1 MAAEEI
7 IFKVGVDTGN
17 SVNDLNKVEQGLN
30 DIDKSAQSIG
40 TDAASRFEALNKKIE
55 AGGMTMRQ
63 AKQALKEYQD
73 IALQAGRTSPIGQA
87 AIQAAGE
94 LKDTIGDLRTELTN
108 AGTDGANMQAALQV
122 GTSIAAGYGVI
133 QGTMAL
139 VGSES
144 EALTQSMQKLIA
156 VQTVLQSIEQIRA
169 NFEKE
174 SFLMQKAR
182 TAATYIQTAAT
193 SGLAMATGVLA
204 AATGGASTAMKV
216 FRIALISTGIGA
228 IVVAIGLLISNFDK
242 VTEAVQKAYNWF
254 NKLGPGIKVVIGVL
268 FPFIGAIYG
277 VIKALEYFGII
288 DDQQTAQMKANAKAK
303 TDATEK
309 EMNKKIAAEKRKAQA
324 VDDNLSFEIRK
335 AEAAGKNT
343 EEMEERKLQ
352 AALKSG
358 RAILQMQRE
367 KIKAYEEEIKILR
380 ATGDADSERFK
391 QLDKALKAT
400 RTAARE
406 QYKENKKNSEDLT
419 VMQIENETERTNA
432 ARDAAEKRR
441 ADAEKAAEKRRAAE
455 EKEAELRLQR
465 QKELEDLQNLNIED
479 ANTRALMQLQTKHRR
494 EREEI
499 VKKYGEN
506 SDVEKQLQIQQ
517 ATELQKLT
525 DEQKAAA
532 DAKAKADQE
541 KADADAKAALD
552 KKLADQKAA
561 AELELLQAEENFY
574 AQQEAKKKLAE
585 IEMQQALSNAE
596 LTANEEL
603 LIKKQYD
610 EKIKAIDDETTK
622 HQEANAKML
631 SDAKLKIAQD
641 SLQLIQNITELF
653 GKKNEKAAKI
663 AFQVDKAAKLASAT
677 MAGIQGTIEAFKS
690 ANANTAL
697 TAVFPAYPYIQ
708 AGLAAAFAATNV
720 AKIAQT
726 QFSSSGGGASSQASV
741 SAPSQGTPAVPLPE
755 GPTTLTAGLPGGG
768 GQQGSKVYV
777 LDSDI
782 TAQQT
787 MSGKVQALATFGG

>member
-309 EMNKKIAAEKRKAQA
+309 EMNKKIAAEKRKAQS

-335 AEAAGKNT
+335 AQAAGKNT

-441 ADAEKAAEKRRAAE
+441 ADAEKAAEKRRADE

-663 AFQVDKAAKLASAT
+663 AFQVD
-677 MAGIQGTIEAFKS
+677 M
-690 ANANTAL
+690 
-697 TAVFPAYPYIQ
+697 
-708 AGLAAAFAATNV
+708 
-720 AKIAQT
+720 QT
-726 QFSSSGGGASSQASV
+726 QH
-741 SAPSQGTPAVPLPE
+741 
-755 GPTTLTAGLPGGG
+755 
-768 GQQGSKVYV
+768 
-777 LDSDI
+777 
-782 TAQQT
+782 
-787 MSGKVQALATFGG
+787 

>member
-40 TDAASRFEALNKKIE
+40 TDAASRFEALNKRV
-55 AGGMTMRQ
+55 ASGTMTMRESSK
-63 AKQALKEYQD
+63 AVKEYQT
-73 IALQAGRTSPIGQA
+73 IALQAGRTSPIGQEAIARA
-87 AIQAAGE
+87 AALQDEIA
-94 LKDTIGDLRTELTN
+94 DLRNEVTN
-108 AGTDGANMQAALQV
+108 AAHDGANMQAALQLGSSV
-122 GTSIAAGYGVI
+122 AAGYGVI

-367 KIKAYEEEIKILR
+367 KIKAYEEEIRILR

-441 ADAEKAAEKRRAAE
+441 ADAEKAAEKRRADE

-465 QKELEDLQNLNIED
+465 QKELEDLINLNIAD
-479 ANTRALMQLQTKHRR
+479 ADERALMQLQTKHRR

-585 IEMQQALSNAE
+585 IEMQQALSNDQ
-596 LTANEEL
+596 LTANERL
-603 LIKKQYD
+603 LIQQQYAD
-610 EKIKAIDDETTK
+610 KVKAIDDETTK
-622 HQEANAKML
+622 HEEANAKML

-677 MAGIQGTIEAFKS
+677 ISGIEGTINAFK
-690 ANANTAL
+690 TASGSPI
-697 TAVFPAYPYIQ
+697 TSVFPAYPFIQ
-708 AGLAAAFAATNV
+708 AGLAGAFAAVNI
-720 AKIAQT
+720 AKIART
-726 QFSSSGGGASSQASV
+726 QFQSSGGGASSQAAV

-755 GPTTLTAGLPGGG
+755 GPTTLTSGLPGGG

>member
-277 VIKALEYFGII
+277 VIKALEYFGVI

-432 ARDAAEKRR
+432 AREAAEKRR
-441 ADAEKAAEKRRAAE
+441 ADAEKAAEKRRADE

-465 QKELEDLQNLNIED
+465 QKELEDLINLNIAD
-479 ANTRALMQLQTKHRR
+479 ADERALMQLQTKHRR

-585 IEMQQALSNAE
+585 IEMQQALSNDQ
-596 LTANEEL
+596 LTANERL
-603 LIKKQYD
+603 LIQQQYAD
-610 EKIKAIDDETTK
+610 KVKAIDDETTK
-622 HQEANAKML
+622 HEEANAKML

-663 AFQVDKAAKLASAT
+663 AFQVDKAAKIASAT
-677 MAGIQGTIEAFKS
+677 IAGIEGTI
-690 ANANTAL
+690 NAYKTAQGSPITAL
-697 TAVFPAYPYIQ
+697 LPAYPTIQ
-708 AGLAAAFAATNV
+708 AGLAAAFAATNI
-720 AKIAQT
+720 AKIART
-726 QFSSSGGGASSQASV
+726 QFQSSGGGASSQAAV

-755 GPTTLTAGLPGGG
+755 GQTTLTAGLPGGG

>member
-277 VIKALEYFGII
+277 VIKALEYFGVI

-432 ARDAAEKRR
+432 AREAAEKRR
-441 ADAEKAAEKRRAAE
+441 ADAEKAAEKRRADE
-455 EKEAELRLQR
+455 EKEAQLRLER
-465 QKELEDLQNLNIED
+465 QKELEDLINLNIAD
-479 ANTRALMQLQTKHRR
+479 ADERALMQLQTKHRR

-585 IEMQQALSNAE
+585 IEMQQALSNDQ
-596 LTANEEL
+596 LTANERL
-603 LIKKQYD
+603 LIQQQYAD
-610 EKIKAIDDETTK
+610 KVKAIDDETTK
-622 HQEANAKML
+622 HEEANAKML

-663 AFQVDKAAKLASAT
+663 AFNVDKAAKIASAT
-677 MAGIQGTIEAFKS
+677 IAGIEGTI
-690 ANANTAL
+690 NAYKTAQGSPITAL
-697 TAVFPAYPYIQ
+697 LPAYPTIQ
-708 AGLAAAFAATNV
+708 AGLAAAFAATNI
-720 AKIAQT
+720 AKIART
-726 QFSSSGGGASSQASV
+726 QFQSSGGGASSQAAV

-755 GPTTLTAGLPGGG
+755 GQTTLTAGLPGGG

>member
-309 EMNKKIAAEKRKAQA
+309 EMNKKIAAEKRKAQS

-335 AEAAGKNT
+335 AQAAGKNT

-367 KIKAYEEEIKILR
+367 KIKAYEEEIRILR

-432 ARDAAEKRR
+432 AREAAEKRR
-441 ADAEKAAEKRRAAE
+441 ADAEKAAEKRRADE
-455 EKEAELRLQR
+455 EKEAQLRLQR
-465 QKELEDLQNLNIED
+465 QKELEDLINLNIAD
-479 ANTRALMQLQTKHRR
+479 ADERALMQLQTKHRR

-506 SDVEKQLQIQQ
+506 SDVEKQLQIHQ
-517 ATELQKLT
+517 ATELKKLT

-585 IEMQQALSNAE
+585 IEMQQALSNDQ
-596 LTANEEL
+596 LTANERL
-603 LIKKQYD
+603 LIQQQYAD
-610 EKIKAIDDETTK
+610 KVKAIDDETTK
-622 HQEANAKML
+622 HEEANAKML

-677 MAGIQGTIEAFKS
+677 MSGVEGTINAFK
-690 ANANTAL
+690 TASGSPI
-697 TAVFPAYPYIQ
+697 TGVFPAYPFIQ
-708 AGLAAAFAATNV
+708 AGLAAAFAATNI
-720 AKIAQT
+720 AKIART

-755 GPTTLTAGLPGGG
+755 GPTTQTAGLPGGG